1 MVDFKKRRERYMQD
15 PLPIRLGG
23 IAANLA
29 RISSVSANPAN
40 RDAVYSM
47 LHESKHFIEWTAA
60 EVPCDLASELVQ
72 LQIEMA
78 VRQSSWEK
86 RSESEE
92 YRVEIGQWA
101 KRHSNIVLQRSG
113 LVDRK

>member
-1 MVDFKKRRERYMQD
+1 MIDLKKRRERYLKD

-29 RISSVSANPAN
+29 RIGTVSANPAN
-40 RDAVYSM
+40 RQAVYSM

-60 EVPCDLASELVQ
+60 EFPPVVAAELVE

-78 VRQSSWEK
+78 VLQSNWET
-86 RSESEE
+86 ESENE
-92 YRVEIGQWA
+92 ERRLEMGQWA
-101 KRHSNIVLQRSG
+101 KRQSHFVLQRSG
-113 LVDRK
+113 LLDKQ